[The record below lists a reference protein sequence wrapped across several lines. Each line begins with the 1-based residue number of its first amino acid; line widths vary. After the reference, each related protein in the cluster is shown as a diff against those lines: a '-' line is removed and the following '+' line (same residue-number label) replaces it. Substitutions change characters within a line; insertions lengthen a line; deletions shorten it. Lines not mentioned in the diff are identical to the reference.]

1 MSSHDCFVRGSV
13 VLVPGTELSAVH
25 TAINEF
31 LQSDGLDFEEL
42 VKEASISLEANVL
55 WLHIPFQSWGGSS
68 NNDVAGLAKALGT
81 LCRETGYIELL
92 DFDTGDSDEHC
103 CPYFFGRTDH
113 DKLVAQLNYGIE
125 QMKCWAEHLVDPEC
139 MVEIERFIR
148 AQSRIAKEPEFYR
161 ANLSLESEQLEL
173 QFQVPADSP
182 AVMLDSACLA
192 AISQK
197 ADGLQFEKV

>member
-25 TAINEF
+25 KAIHEF

-42 VKEASISLEANVL
+42 VKEASVSLEANVL

-68 NNDVAGLAKALGT
+68 NHDVAGLAQALGT
-81 LCRETGYIELL
+81 LCREPGYIELL

-103 CPYFFGRTDH
+103 CPYFFGRTDY
-113 DKLVAQLNYGIE
+113 DRLVAQLNYGIE

-161 ANLSLESEQLEL
+161 ANLSLESEQFEL

>member
-1 MSSHDCFVRGSV
+1 MSSHDCVVRGSI
-13 VLVPGTELSAVH
+13 VLVSGTELSAVRMG
-25 TAINEF
+25 ISEF
-31 LQSDGLDFEEL
+31 LQSDGLDFDEL
-42 VKEASISLEANVL
+42 MGEGEISLEADVL
-55 WLHIPFQSWGGSS
+55 CLHIPFRSWGGSD
-68 NNDVAGLAKALGT
+68 NADVAGLAKSLGT

-92 DFDTGDSDEHC
+92 DFDTGSSDEHC

-148 AQSRIAKEPEFYR
+148 AQSRIAKDPEFYC
-161 ANLSLESEQLEL
+161 ANMSLGSEQLEL
-173 QFQVPADSP
+173 QFQVPADAP

-192 AISQK
+192 ALAQK
-197 ADGLQFEKV
+197 AEGLQFEKV

>member
-13 VLVPGTELSAVH
+13 VLKPGTALPAVR
-25 TAINEF
+25 TAISEF
-31 LQSDGLDFEEL
+31 LQSDDLDFEEL
-42 VKEASISLEANVL
+42 VKEGSIGLETDVL
-55 WLHIPFQSWGGSS
+55 WLHIPFQSYGGSD
-68 NNDVAGLAKALGT
+68 NADVVGLAEVLGT

-92 DFDTGDSDEHC
+92 DFDTGDSEEHC
-103 CPYFFGRTDH
+103 CPYFFGRTDQ

-125 QMKCWAEHLVDPEC
+125 QMQRWAEHLVDPEC

-148 AQSRIAKEPEFYR
+148 AQSRIAKDPEFYR
-161 ANLSLESEQLEL
+161 ANFSLESVQLEL

-192 AISQK
+192 ALSQN
-197 ADGLQFEKV
+197 AEELQYEKV

>member
-13 VLVPGTELSAVH
+13 VLGPGTELSAVH

-55 WLHIPFQSWGGSS
+55 WLHIPFQSWGGSG
-68 NNDVAGLAKALGT
+68 NNDVAGLAQALGG
-81 LCRETGYIELL
+81 LCLETGYIELL
-92 DFDTGDSDEHC
+92 DFDTGDSEEHC
-103 CPYFFGRTDH
+103 CPYFFGRTAH

-148 AQSRIAKEPEFYR
+148 AQSRIAKDPEFYR

-192 AISQK
+192 ALSQK